1 MSLHVLVISPNSIGA
16 DQLRDDLARAGADV
30 TQVRPD
36 QLAQQAIDLRLPHIM
51 VLDLRDP
58 AADANGLRAAIK
70 DSRRLRQVPVLAVVS
85 EQRLARLDARDDLAD
100 FVTAPYRQA
109 ELRARLWRIAARV
122 NSAPSVNAIRIGDL
136 ILDPDNYDVTIR
148 GVPVD
153 LTLKEYEL
161 LKYLVTRPGRVFTR
175 DQLLN
180 SVWGYDYVGG
190 TRTVDVH
197 VRRLRAKLGEVGE
210 TSIDTVRGVGYA
222 FRPPREGV

>member
-1 MSLHVLVISPNSIGA
+1 MSLHVLVISSNSIGA
-16 DQLRDDLARAGADV
+16 DQLREDLARAGADV

-36 QLAQQAIDLRLPHIM
+36 RLAEQTVDLRLPHVIM
-51 VLDLRDP
+51 LDLRDP
-58 AADANGLRAAIK
+58 AVETSDLRAAIRG
-70 DSRRLRQVPVLAVVS
+70 SRRLSQVPVLAVVS
-85 EQRLARLDARDDLAD
+85 EQRLAPLESRDDIAD
-100 FVTAPYRQA
+100 FVTAPYRHA
-109 ELRARLWRIAARV
+109 ELRARLWRIAARA
-122 NSAPSVNAIRIGDL
+122 NGAPSVNAIKTGDL
-136 ILDPDNYDVTIR
+136 TLDPDNYDVAVR

-175 DQLLN
+175 DQLLS

-197 VRRLRAKLGEVGE
+197 IRRLRAKLGAVGE

-222 FRPPREGV
+222 FRPPRDTA